1 MPIHF
6 RDTPVKEPFTFESI
20 GDRWEQ
26 DSVMRPGGYP
36 VYHYMQTEKGRGSVY
51 VQNKKYVLEEDEG
64 ILIAPFIRHSYARD
78 TSEWITAF
86 ATFTGTIDGS
96 IAKMAGNRQV
106 IFIEKEQGRQIGDMI
121 HEIMEQWDQLSA
133 YPCALSVRCYCLLMN
148 LANSIYTQNSAK
160 NPLYMRYV
168 EPVIREIETH
178 YDSELTVQ
186 ELSDKVYVTPQ
197 YLTRLFR
204 RFLGYSVY
212 EYLTVYRINRAREIL
227 VLNPQTEIRQVAG
240 QIGFADTSHFI
251 SIFKKMTGLTP
262 LEFRKMN

>member
-20 GDRWEQ
+20 GDHWDQ
-26 DSVMRPGGYP
+26 DSVMRSGGYP
-36 VYHYMQTEKGRGSVY
+36 SYHYLQTEKGRGTVY
-51 VQNKKYVLEEDEG
+51 VQGKGYVLEEGEG

-78 TSEWITAF
+78 TAEWITAF
-86 ATFTGTIDGS
+86 ATFTGTIDSS
-96 IAKMAGNRQV
+96 IAKMTGNRQE
-106 IFIEKEQGRQIGDMI
+106 IFIEKERGRQIGDMI

-133 YPCALSVRCYCLLMN
+133 DPCALSVRCYCLLMN
-148 LANSIYTQNSAK
+148 LADSIYTQNFAR
-160 NPLYMRYV
+160 NPLYLRYV
-168 EPVIREIETH
+168 EPVIREIETR
-178 YDSELTVQ
+178 YDSELTVR
-186 ELSDKVYVTPQ
+186 ELSKKVYITPQ

-251 SIFKKMTGLTP
+251 SMFKKMTGLTP

>member
-51 VQNKKYVLEEDEG
+51 VQNKNYVLEEDEG

-106 IFIEKEQGRQIGDMI
+106 IF
-121 HEIMEQWDQLSA
+121 ME
-133 YPCALSVRCYCLLMN
+133 
-148 LANSIYTQNSAK
+148 
-160 NPLYMRYV
+160 
-168 EPVIREIETH
+168 VIT
-178 YDSELTVQ
+178 
-186 ELSDKVYVTPQ
+186 
-197 YLTRLFR
+197 
-204 RFLGYSVY
+204 
-212 EYLTVYRINRAREIL
+212 
-227 VLNPQTEIRQVAG
+227 
-240 QIGFADTSHFI
+240 
-251 SIFKKMTGLTP
+251 
-262 LEFRKMN
+262 